1 MAELISLLTLI
12 QQYMMS
18 YGPMG
23 LGWLISAALAW
34 FIYKTKGDRI
44 KEKDKTQEKLL
55 KTKDEY
61 VTKVQEMNDKLNVLN
76 AKHAEIISHISERRI
91 DDLKELTDDY
101 NQLATNTLITLDK
114 FVVALEVS
122 NSRKIKKLGV

>member
-1 MAELISLLTLI
+1 MAELISFLTLL
-12 QQYMMS
+12 QQLMIS

-23 LGWLISAALAW
+23 MGWIISTVLAW
-34 FIYKTKGDRI
+34 FIYKSKGESKREKERI
-44 KEKDKTQEKLL
+44 QDKLL

-61 VTKVQEMNDKLNVLN
+61 VQKVQEMNDKLTELN
-76 AKHAEIISHISERRI
+76 AKHTEIINHISEKRVE
-91 DDLKELTDDY
+91 DLKELTDDY

-122 NSRKIKKLGV
+122 GARKSKKSGE